1 MWLTRVLPDPR
12 DRAARRDL
20 TDAARLHRRVMM
32 LVPDGLGPQA
42 RHTAGVLFR
51 VEETRTG
58 VQVLVQTDAEPE
70 PSRLPYAYG
79 QTAVRR
85 LDPLLDALEK
95 GTVVRYRLAANAS
108 KRLGRNSEHAG
119 KVIALRGSAAEQWWA
134 DRAASHGL
142 AIQSLTAV
150 RGTDAI
156 GRRENGQ
163 PIRHAITR
171 FDGLAV
177 VTDPEAVRT
186 AVHDGIGRGKSYG
199 CGLLSLALV
208 PAASHR

>member
-12 DRAARRDL
+12 SRDARRDL

-32 LVPDGLGPQA
+32 LVPDGLGPDA
-42 RHTAGVLFR
+42 RRTAGVLFR

-70 PSRLPYAYG
+70 PSRLPSAYG

-85 LDPLLDALEK
+85 LDPLLDTLDK
-95 GTVVRYRLAANAS
+95 GSIVRYRIAANAS
-108 KRLGRNSEHAG
+108 KRLGRNSEHPG
-119 KVIALRGSAAEQWWA
+119 KVVALRGSAAEQWWA
-134 DRAASHGL
+134 DRAADHGL
-142 AIQSLTAV
+142 AIRSLTAV

-177 VTDPEAVRT
+177 VTDPDTVRA
-186 AVHDGIGRGKSYG
+186 AVHYGIGRGKSYG
-199 CGLLSLALV
+199 CGLLSLALTST
-208 PAASHR
+208 AAHP